1 MTYVFLV
8 VSNPI
13 QASDTVY
20 VNSRRGRLNLVHG
33 GFILRIC
40 SSGVCTCVLSWSR
53 ALPLAMDLER
63 ARSFVA
69 AASLQLHHVFH
80 VIYP

>member
-8 VSNPI
+8 VSNPN
-13 QASDTVY
+13 QASDAVY

-40 SSGVCTCVLSWSR
+40 SSGDKFARAYCHGR
-53 ALPLAMDLER
+53 ALCLW
-63 ARSFVA
+63 
-69 AASLQLHHVFH
+69 QWT
-80 VIYP
+80 